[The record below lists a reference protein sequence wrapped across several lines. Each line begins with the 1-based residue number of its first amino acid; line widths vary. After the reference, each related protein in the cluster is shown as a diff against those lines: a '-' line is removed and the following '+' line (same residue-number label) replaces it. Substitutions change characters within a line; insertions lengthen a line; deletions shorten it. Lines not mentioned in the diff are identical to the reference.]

1 MRAGGGEDLSRKDV
15 DAPRSGGQ
23 IDELQSLRGIAAL
36 VVMIGH
42 CLAYGQ
48 RPYWIDRLL
57 EVFNGHGCVVI
68 FFVLSGF
75 VLARSL
81 RRSAFDRGDI
91 GSFYVR
97 RLFRIYPALWAASLL
112 SLAYV
117 MLLHWQVPVEDSSA
131 WFQERFKREYFTPLG
146 IAASFAG
153 ALGFLIPPVWSI
165 LVELAYSAAMPFVVL
180 VARRGTI
187 ALFTLTIV
195 ALIVSIR
202 FGQYSYYGVAA
213 YGIDFIL
220 GVWLAFLPAGVTKH
234 WASSALRIPIASA
247 SIVVLLL
254 CRVIWSATMHDAFVH
269 LIELAAA
276 WILVGSIA
284 VGAFRPSLLR
294 SAPLV
299 QLGEISYSLYL
310 LHFPIMCISAK
321 VIHAL
326 NRGGS
331 PVASGMMLLAVT
343 GAVSL
348 VASYGQYRWVE
359 LPGIQLGRRTVPL
372 IDRRRAAG

>member
-1 MRAGGGEDLSRKDV
+1 MREAGGEDLSRKDV
-15 DAPRSGGQ
+15 DAPRTGGQ

-42 CLAYGQ
+42 CLAYFQ
-48 RPYWIDRLL
+48 RPYWVDRLL
-57 EVFNGHGCVVI
+57 EVLNGHGCVVI

-81 RRSAFDRGDI
+81 RRAALDRGDI
-91 GSFYVR
+91 ASFYVR

-165 LVELAYSAAMPFVVL
+165 LVELVYSAAMPFVVL

-202 FGQYSYYGVAA
+202 FGQPSYYGVAA

-220 GVWLAFLPAGVTKH
+220 GAWLAFLTAGVAKH

-247 SIVVLLL
+247 SIVVLLS

-276 WILVGSIA
+276 WALVGSIA

-299 QLGEISYSLYL
+299 QLGKISYSLYL

-321 VIHAL
+321 VIYGL

-359 LPGIQLGRRTVPL
+359 LPGIRLGRRMVPL